1 MKAKKK
7 VAVVCLS
14 IGAVLLLLTAFSGVN
29 AWNQEGDAASTSQT
43 GEDLTEGMIWSET
56 KIPEA
61 GSSEGTVS
69 GDAASGAGVSVAV
82 QSVTEESDGA
92 EESSPETAAVPE
104 SSAPETQKQETQ
116 TDESGTEAQT
126 EGETQEAADEET
138 SASETAASESSAAEE
153 ENALEQAEIDYFEG
167 QFMVTVTGNTALNV
181 REEPDAESAWVGKMY
196 AGSGGHIL
204 EEGDGWTKIESG
216 SVVGWVSNDYILT
229 GDAGREKALEDS
241 ELVIEVQSDALKV
254 RSAPSTAEDN
264 KLRAIY
270 GGETYPVVSV
280 EGDWVEIEYS
290 EEKTG
295 WVAADYVEIRYS
307 YEHAMSR
314 KEIEEAEEA
323 RKRKDVETTTRSS
336 HSASYDETTL
346 LACLIQCESG
356 SYEGQLAVAN
366 VILNRV
372 NSSKFPNSITE
383 VIYAAGQFSPVRSG
397 SLDARLA
404 KGPSSTAL
412 QAATDALNG
421 VNNIGDYLYFRSA
434 SSADT
439 SSYSSYTVVA
449 GNCFYNK

>member
-69 GDAASGAGVSVAV
+69 GDAASGAGVPVAV
-82 QSVTEESDGA
+82 QSVTGESDGA

-104 SSAPETQKQETQ
+104 SSAP
-116 TDESGTEAQT
+116 
-126 EGETQEAADEET
+126 ETQEAADEET

>member
-29 AWNQEGDAASTSQT
+29 AWNQEGDADSTGQT
-43 GEDLTEGMIWSET
+43 DEVLTEGMIWSET
-56 KIPEA
+56 KIPEE
-61 GSSEGTVS
+61 GSSEGTVA
-69 GDAASGAGVSVAV
+69 GDAASGAGNAAAV
-82 QSVTEESDGA
+82 QAITETASVPEESAA
-92 EESSPETAAVPE
+92 EPASASPE
-104 SSAPETQKQETQ
+104 ETQ
-116 TDESGTEAQT
+116 TAETAEAGTEA
-126 EGETQEAADEET
+126 ETAGDESQEAAAETDAEEGAAEET
-138 SASETAASESSAAEE
+138 AAEE
-153 ENALEQAEIDYFEG
+153 EDSALAQAEVDYFEG

-181 REEPDAESAWVGKMY
+181 REEPDTESAWVGKMY
-196 AGSGGHIL
+196 AGSGGYIL
-204 EEGDGWTKIESG
+204 EEGDGWSKIESG

-280 EGDWVEIEYS
+280 EGDWVEIQYA

-307 YEHAMSR
+307 YEHAMSK

-323 RKRKDVETTTRSS
+323 RKRKDVATTTRSS

-372 NSSKFPNSITE
+372 NSSKFPNSITD

-439 SSYSSYTVVA
+439 SSYSSYTIVA

>member
-69 GDAASGAGVSVAV
+69 GDAASGAGVPVAV
-82 QSVTEESDGA
+82 QSVTGESDGA

-104 SSAPETQKQETQ
+104 SSAP
-116 TDESGTEAQT
+116 
-126 EGETQEAADEET
+126 ETQEAADEET

-323 RKRKDVETTTRSS
+323 RKRKDVETTIRSS

>member
-69 GDAASGAGVSVAV
+69 GDAASGAGVPVAV
-82 QSVTEESDGA
+82 QSVTGESDGA

-104 SSAPETQKQETQ
+104 SSAP
-116 TDESGTEAQT
+116 
-126 EGETQEAADEET
+126 
-138 SASETAASESSAAEE
+138 ETAASESSAAEE